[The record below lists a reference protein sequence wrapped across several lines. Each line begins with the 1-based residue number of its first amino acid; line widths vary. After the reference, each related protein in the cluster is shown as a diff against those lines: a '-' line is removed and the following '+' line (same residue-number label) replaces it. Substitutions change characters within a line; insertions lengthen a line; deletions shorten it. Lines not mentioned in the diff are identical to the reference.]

1 MTKISLLNSWRI
13 EGETSTWIFA
23 VLCLLFALYLG
34 IQTWIRMNKNRK
46 IALWESFR
54 FLIILLIILTLF
66 NPMRVEEL
74 ESSEKSQIVCLQDI
88 SESMQT
94 KDVMME
100 DNEPIKRSSWTKQF
114 LRQDWIEN
122 LEKNASVIIKNFSSS
137 SGTKAT
143 DISNAVRNT
152 IDQTESLKAILLLTD
167 GDTNTGPPILSLGGK
182 SRALSIPI
190 YSIVTGSDSS
200 LPDLSL
206 DEVFAPSFV
215 LQEER
220 VTISWQASNRFKSS
234 QETILLLLANGQKVV
249 EKPVSFM
256 GEESIAGNLSWLP
269 DQRGEIELEIILE
282 QVNGETYKDNNAR
295 KIITRVEN
303 KTIRALIVDSFP
315 RWEYR
320 FLRNAL
326 NRDPGVDL
334 SCTLFHPGMNPSIGE
349 NYIQEFPKDEA
360 SLAPFD
366 VIFLGDVGL
375 GDDELDRKQCELLTD
390 LIQYQASGII
400 FMPGRRGRQHTLSK
414 TSLNDILPVI
424 YDTGKP
430 RGLGT
435 QNPASYTLTQ
445 RGREHWLTKLR
456 GTGEDNR
463 DFWSKLPG
471 FHWSATVSKTRPG
484 SEVLA
489 VHSNYVTEWGKMPI
503 LAIRQAGAG
512 KSLYL
517 GSDSAWRWRRGVED
531 KYHYRFWS
539 QVVRWMAHNRYLA
552 EKEGIKLIP
561 SPEKPRIGEKVFIR
575 CIVLDQNGFPLEEG
589 TVNGIARHADG
600 NVENLS
606 FLQDPECPGVYL
618 SSLET
623 TVAGNLEIEATCES
637 AKRNIQTILQVE
649 EPNREKL
656 GKPTSPVPLE
666 QLANLTAGLSVN
678 YKNADEL
685 IASLSL
691 LPESKPVIQIHS
703 LRSNLYWGG
712 FLFLLLAIY
721 WTGRK
726 FFGMV

>member
-1 MTKISLLNSWRI
+1 MNIAFDSWRI
-13 EGETSTWIFA
+13 EGDTRIWVFA
-23 VLCLLFALYLG
+23 TICISIALYVG
-34 IQTWIRMNKNRK
+34 IRTWLRMKRNRK

-54 FLIILLIILTLF
+54 FLIILLIIVTLF
-66 NPMRVEEL
+66 NPERVEEL
-74 ESSEKSQIVCLQDI
+74 DRKQKSQIVCLQDV
-88 SESMQT
+88 SNSMET
-94 KDVMME
+94 RDVII
-100 DNEPIKRSSWTKQF
+100 NEGDPIKRSSWTRQF
-114 LRQDWIEN
+114 LKEGWIEN
-122 LEKNASVIIKNFSSS
+122 LENNATVLVKNFSSY
-137 SGTKAT
+137 SGAKAT
-143 DISNAVRNT
+143 DISSAIRNT

-167 GDTNTGPPILSLGGK
+167 GDANTGSSVLSVGGR
-182 SRALSIPI
+182 SRASSIPV
-190 YSIVTGSDSS
+190 YSIITGSDSS

-206 DEVFAPSFV
+206 DEVFAPSFI

-220 VTISWQASNRFKSS
+220 VTINWQASNRFKSS
-234 QETILLLLANGQKVV
+234 QSTTLTLLANGQKVA
-249 EKPVSFM
+249 EKAISFI
-256 GEESIAGNLSWLP
+256 GEESISGNLSWLP
-269 DQRGEIELEIILE
+269 ENEGEIEFEIILG
-282 QVNGETYKDNNAR
+282 QINGEAYRDNNNK
-295 KIITRVEN
+295 KINTRVEN

-334 SCTLFHPGMNPSIGE
+334 SCILFNPGMNPSIGK
-349 NYIQEFPKDEA
+349 NYIQEFPRDEA

-366 VIFLGDVGL
+366 VIFLGDVGFSE
-375 GDDELDRKQCELLTD
+375 DELNQKQCELLTD

-400 FMPGRRGRQHTLSK
+400 FMPGRRGRQQSLTE
-414 TSLNDILPVI
+414 TSLNEVLPVI
-424 YDTGKP
+424 FDTQKP

-445 RGREHWLTKLR
+445 RGNEHWLTKLR
-456 GTGEDNR
+456 GTGEKDR

-503 LAIRQAGAG
+503 LVIRQVGAG

-517 GSDSAWRWRRGVED
+517 GTDSAWRWRRGVED

-539 QVVRWMAHNRYLA
+539 QVVRWMAHGRYLA
-552 EKEGIKLIP
+552 EKDGIKLIP
-561 SPEKPRIGEKVFIR
+561 SPEKPRVGEKVFLR

-589 TVNGIARHADG
+589 EVSGLARHADG
-600 NVENLS
+600 NVENI
-606 FLQDPECPGVYL
+606 FFRPDPECPGVYL
-618 SSLET
+618 SSLEAA
-623 TVAGNLEIEATCES
+623 TVGNLEIEAICES
-637 AKRNIQTILQVE
+637 VDRNIQTKLKVD
-649 EPNREKL
+649 EPNLEKL
-656 GKPTSPVPLE
+656 GKPTNQVPLE

-678 YKNADEL
+678 YQDAEKL
-685 IASLSL
+685 ISALSL
-691 LPESKPVIQIHS
+691 IPEPKPTIRIHS

>member
-13 EGETSTWIFA
+13 EGETSTWIIA
-23 VLCLLFALYLG
+23 VLCLLVALYLG
-34 IQTWIRMNKNRK
+34 IQTWIRMNKTRK

-94 KDVMME
+94 KDVMIE
-100 DNEPIKRSSWTKQF
+100 DNEPIKRSSWTQQF

-122 LEKNASVIIKNFSSS
+122 LENNASVIIKTFSSS

-167 GDTNTGPPILSLGGK
+167 GDTNTGPSILSLGGK

-220 VTISWQASNRFKSS
+220 VTINWQASNRFKSS
-234 QETILLLLANGQKVV
+234 QETILSLLANGQKVA

-282 QVNGETYKDNNAR
+282 QVDGETYKDNNVR

-334 SCTLFHPGMNPSIGE
+334 SCILFHPGMNPSIGE

-375 GDDELDRKQCELLTD
+375 DGDELDQKQCELLTD

-414 TSLNDILPVI
+414 TSLNEVLPII
-424 YDTGKP
+424 YDTDKP

-489 VHSNYVTEWGKMPI
+489 VHSNYLTEWGKMPI
-503 LAIRQAGAG
+503 LVIRQAGAG

-600 NVENLS
+600 NMENLS
-606 FLQDPECPGVYL
+606 FRQDPECPGVYL
-618 SSLET
+618 SSLEAI
-623 TVAGNLEIEATCES
+623 VAGNLEIEATCES
-637 AKRNIQTILQVE
+637 AERNIQTILQVE

-678 YKNADEL
+678 YKDANKL
-685 IASLSL
+685 ISALSL
-691 LPESKPVIQIHS
+691 IPEPKPVIRIHS